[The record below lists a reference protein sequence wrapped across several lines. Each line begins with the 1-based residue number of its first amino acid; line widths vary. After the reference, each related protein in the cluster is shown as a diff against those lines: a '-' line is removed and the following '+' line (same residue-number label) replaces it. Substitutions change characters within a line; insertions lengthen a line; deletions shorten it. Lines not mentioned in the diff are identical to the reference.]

1 VIYLACPYSHPNP
14 RVRAFRFGMANRAAA
29 KLILEGHTVF
39 SPLSHSHPIAETGLI
54 GPHDPTW
61 YQQDLEFLRL
71 CSELRVLCLS
81 GWRESRGVLA
91 EVVAADRLFIPVV
104 YLPESYARG

>member
-61 YQQDLEFLRL
+61 YQQDAEFLRL
-71 CSELRVLCLS
+71 CSELRVLQLS

-91 EVVAADRLFIPVV
+91 EVEAADELRIPVG